1 MHYYIHIMIVG
12 FNTDVKYRDEIF
24 HIQTEDKGQVNPIVE
39 TLVYH
44 RGEILL
50 SRRIG
55 YGHLANKSD
64 IRRRIKAIMKNQHDE
79 VITELRGGKFM
90 HLLSLETQAIDDVS
104 LDEMVLEYLAENE
117 E

>member
-1 MHYYIHIMIVG
+1 MIVG

-24 HIQTEDKGQVNPIVE
+24 HIQTEDKGQVNPSVE

-90 HLLSLETQAIDDVS
+90 HLLSPETQAIDDVS
-104 LDEMVLEYLAENE
+104 LDEMVLEYMAENE
-117 E
+117 EE